1 MVVRTLRVRP
11 NLACNPLHRAAR
23 IICGP
28 PFLSPPI
35 PVLPATAHGVCGPLW
50 VAAAPVAWH
59 ETAVRIIAGKAGRLA
74 IKVPKAVARPTT
86 DFVRQAIFSILGP
99 RVEDAAVLDL
109 FAGSGA
115 IGLEALSRGAASC
128 VFVDEH
134 RQAEMVIR
142 ENLTKSK
149 LNGGRVVKADVHA
162 WVSRDTGRYD
172 LIFADPPYAKT
183 SLERDHLKELLAKP
197 HLLERLADDGLLVA
211 ECATSTRSPE
221 GTGWRLVERREYG
234 SSAILLYAAE
244 GAS

>member
-1 MVVRTLRVRP
+1 VI
-11 NLACNPLHRAAR
+11 AA
-23 IICGP
+23 I
-28 PFLSPPI
+28 
-35 PVLPATAHGVCGPLW
+35 
-50 VAAAPVAWH
+50 AAAPGAWH
-59 ETAVRIIAGKAGRLA
+59 ERPVRIIAGKAGRLA

-86 DFVRQAIFSILGP
+86 DFVRQAVFSILGP

-115 IGLEALSRGAASC
+115 LGLEALSRGAASC

-134 RQAEMVIR
+134 RQAETVIR
-142 ENLTKSK
+142 ENLAKAK
-149 LNGGRVVKADVHA
+149 LDGGRVVKADVHA

-197 HLLERLADDGLLVA
+197 ALSERLAQDGLLIA
-211 ECATSTRSPE
+211 ECSTSTRSPE
-221 GTGWRLVERREYG
+221 GAGWRLVERREYG